1 MYLDRVHFDV
11 DQRRREKQQDRDLD
25 SARLLKSDGE
35 AAKLSQ
41 QNGMFS
47 AFKPAQMSIGQR
59 RVRMQLA

>member
-11 DQRRREKQQDRDLD
+11 EQRRREKQQDRDRD

-47 AFKPAQMSIGQR
+47 AFKPAQMSIAQR